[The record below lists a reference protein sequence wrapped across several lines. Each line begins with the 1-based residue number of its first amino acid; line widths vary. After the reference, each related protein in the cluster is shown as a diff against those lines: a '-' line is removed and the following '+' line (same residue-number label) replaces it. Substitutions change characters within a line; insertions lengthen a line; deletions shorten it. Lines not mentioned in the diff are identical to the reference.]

1 MLELKNVSLKFEE
14 KLILNKLSLS
24 IRQGEIVGIIGKSG
38 MGKTSLLKV
47 MSALLTPNSGSVSFN
62 DKRLMGP
69 NEKLIPGYEDL
80 QVVNQDFALDPFH
93 TVEENV
99 REKVLHLP
107 KNDQNILID
116 EVLTLVELEH
126 SKLQKANLLSGGE
139 QQRLALA
146 RALACEPTYLF
157 LDEPFVHLDQALR
170 FRIMNYLIRLNEIRN
185 TTIVLVS
192 HDGAELMGLVNRLLH
207 LEYGKIIRDDN
218 PQDMFYLPS
227 SVEQAELLGTI
238 NEIYIDGMQI
248 LFRPNEYSLDSGE
261 VKIEVTFKRSLN
273 TGLIILN
280 YFFSSDGTNI
290 ALSSQDEMSLVNQIY
305 IDKRHEYQP

>member
-1 MLELKNVSLKFEE
+1 MLKLQNVSLKFDE
-14 KLILNKLSLS
+14 KLILDDLTLS
-24 IRQGEIVGIIGKSG
+24 IYPGEIVGVIGKSG

-47 MSALLTPNSGSVSFN
+47 MSALLTPNLGTVFFN
-62 DKRLMGP
+62 GNRLMGP

-107 KNDQNILID
+107 KKEQMILVD
-116 EVLTLVELEH
+116 EVLSLVELE
-126 SKLQKANLLSGGE
+126 SLKRQKAHLLSGGE

-146 RALACEPTYLF
+146 RALACEPEYLF

-185 TTIVLVS
+185 TAIILVS

-207 LEYGKIIRDDN
+207 LENGKIIRDDN
-218 PQDMFYLPS
+218 PQRMFYFPS

-238 NEIYIDGMQI
+238 NEIDVDGALV
-248 LFRPNEYSLDSGE
+248 LFRPNEYSLESGQIE
-261 VKIEVTFKRSLN
+261 IQVKFKRSLN
-273 TGLIILN
+273 TGLIVLN
-280 YFFSSDGTNI
+280 YFETSTGANI
-290 ALSSQDEMSLVNQIY
+290 VLSSQHKMDSIHKIY
-305 IDKRHEYQP
+305 IQKRNEYKP